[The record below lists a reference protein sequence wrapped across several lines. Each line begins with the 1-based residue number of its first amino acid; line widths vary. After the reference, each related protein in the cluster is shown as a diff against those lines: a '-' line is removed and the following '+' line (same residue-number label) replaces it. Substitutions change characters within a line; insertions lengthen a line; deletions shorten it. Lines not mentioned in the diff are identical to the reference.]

1 MLLFIEENL
10 LILRI
15 YILKYL
21 EAKLHDVY
29 TLLSYGLDKYSH
41 TYISCICLVSM
52 DNAWQMVQQYVCE
65 IHTSVYVYV
74 CAHTDIYVCIFTIF
88 SLPPTCTYDN
98 IINNY

>member
-65 IHTSVYVYV
+65 IHTSVYV